1 MPEPDYSTTHLRAVD
16 NDECARK
23 KFTSRKLKAK
33 MVMQAVVVSI
43 FLFVIRNVGKKFTNL
58 TTFY

>member
-1 MPEPDYSTTHLRAVD
+1 MPEPDYTSNHLRAVD

-43 FLFVIRNVGKKFTNL
+43 LLFDFEVFFFPAL
-58 TTFY
+58 LFEC